1 MQTVVPPVHAP
12 FFPLEVPEKWVLV
25 LSIVGRV
32 ETEHGKP
39 VVRQE
44 QAGRLV
50 MLTQSFEF
58 KGAEF
63 DARTKELVVKVKFEA
78 PPKTG
83 IYRYEIACKC
93 NGYLG
98 LDVAS
103 EVECVGSRALASA
116 VARAK
121 LTRTAHM
128 QRRCAAQARGEGGG
142 ARAGRRCCRGG
153 GGRGGPGRAAG
164 RHGACMRRAT
174 PLARRRGECNA
185 VAACVAGAVQ
195 RGSGLGRRGGG
206 GGGGRGRGEGGVARM
221 WAPGMPCLWRW

>member
-103 EVECVGSRALASA
+103 EVECVGSRALAS

-121 LTRTAHM
+121 LTRTAHT
-128 QRRCAAQARGEGGG
+128 RSVAVRPKPEEKEAAPEPAAAAAAAEADAADQGGLLDG
-142 ARAGRRCCRGG
+142 MVRACGGRR
-153 GGRGGPGRAAG
+153 
-164 RHGACMRRAT
+164 
-174 PLARRRGECNA
+174 PLRA
-185 VAACVAGAVQ
+185 VAESVTRSPRV
-195 RGSGLGRRGGG
+195 
-206 GGGGRGRGEGGVARM
+206 
-221 WAPGMPCLWRW
+221 